1 MRCILP
7 AFLLCLLSVQS
18 MAATTFT
25 YRAPESGKDARY
37 NYDTSV
43 LELALKK
50 TREAYGD
57 YVLKP
62 SPVMNFAR
70 AIRSAEQNQYENFF
84 FKQSYD
90 SALEQKELVYV
101 PFPIDLGI
109 VGYRVCFLSK
119 KIKERVASAKS
130 FAELSQFTHGQG
142 VGWADTRILEN
153 SGMKVTSVHNYES
166 LFHLVAANRFDLFCR
181 GANEL
186 YEEYNAYK
194 HIKNLSYDT
203 SMSIAYPLPR
213 FFYTHKSNTAAIER
227 VYKGLRMAYKDGSLK
242 LLWLKSYKQ
251 SIDFVELSKRQ
262 IYWIE
267 NPNLKGLESDEYRQY
282 FYDPF
287 KEN

>member
-1 MRCILP
+1 MNCMLSVL
-7 AFLLCLLSVQS
+7 LLCLISVQV

-43 LELALKK
+43 LELALIK
-50 TREAYGD
+50 TRKEYGD
-57 YVLKP
+57 FELKP
-62 SPVMNFAR
+62 SPAMNFTR
-70 AIRSAEQNQYENFF
+70 AIRSAQLNQYENFF
-84 FKQSYD
+84 LKLAYENKFNQQDLSF
-90 SALEQKELVYV
+90 A

-119 KIKERVASAKS
+119 TIKDKVASAKS

-142 VGWADTRILEN
+142 LGWSDIHVLEA
-153 SGMKVTSVHNYES
+153 SGLKVVTSPTYES
-166 LFHLVAANRFDLFCR
+166 LFYLVAANRFDLFCR

-194 HIKNLSYDT
+194 HIKDLTYDT

-227 VYKGLRMAYKDGSLK
+227 VYKGLKIAYKDGSLK
-242 LLWLKSYKQ
+242 QLWLKSYKQ
-251 SIDFVELSKRQ
+251 SIDFVALGKRQ

-287 KEN
+287 KDN